1 MKPFATIQELKNK
14 LVKKE
19 ISPKEIL
26 TYYINRFKV
35 YDGQIKSAL
44 ELFDIDSI
52 EEKSV
57 QTGLLTGIPGLIKDN
72 IAQKDR
78 ALTCGSRILQDFT
91 SPYDATVIDR
101 LKKSGTPLIGRAN
114 MDEFAMG
121 SSTETSAFFK
131 TYNPWNTQ
139 HVPGGSSGGSAAA
152 VAAGLVP
159 WSLGSDTGGSVRQPA
174 AMCGITG
181 LKPTYGLISRYGL
194 VAYGSSLD
202 QVGIFAHTAYD
213 VATVCSVIAGHD
225 EHDSTSLNVAQKDYT
240 ALLDG
245 KLPEGIR
252 IGVVKN
258 ALYAQGMDTDVVAA
272 LEVAI
277 KQYEKMG
284 ARISYVDIPTFD
296 YAAAAYF
303 IISRAEAA
311 SNLARFDGIRYGTR
325 SDARNLKELYAKTRH
340 DGFGDEVRARIMLGN
355 YVLSA
360 GHAGKFYDNAKKV
373 QRLIRVGL
381 IDMFGSVDMLIMPTH
396 PAPAFK
402 IGAFDTNKLQMD
414 LQDYFTCPMNLS
426 GNPAISVPCGISQN
440 GLPIG
445 MQLVAP
451 HMAEELL
458 FKVAHAYQMSTD
470 WHTQHPTNFQ

>member
-1 MKPFATIQELKNK
+1 MKPFATIQELKTK
-14 LVKKE
+14 LAKKE
-19 ISPKEIL
+19 LSTKEIL
-26 TYYINRFKV
+26 QYYLNRFKAH
-35 YDGQIKSAL
+35 DGEIKSAL
-44 ELFDIDSI
+44 EVFDAESI
-52 EEKSV
+52 AATS
-57 QTGLLTGIPGLIKDN
+57 QQQGPLAGIPGIIKDN

-78 ALTCGSRILQDFT
+78 TLTCGSRILQNFT

-101 LKKSGTPLIGRAN
+101 LKKAGAPLVGRAN

-131 TYNPWNTQ
+131 TYNPWNTE

-159 WSLGSDTGGSVRQPA
+159 WALGSDTGGSVRQPA

-181 LKPTYGLISRYGL
+181 FKPTYGLISRYGL

-202 QVGIFAHTAYD
+202 QIGIFAHTAYD
-213 VATVCSVIAGHD
+213 VALICSVIAGHD
-225 EHDSTSLNVAQKDYT
+225 EHDSTSLNVAPKDYT
-240 ALLDG
+240 VMLDG

-258 ALYAQGMDTDVVAA
+258 ALYAHGMDTDVVAA

-277 KQYEKMG
+277 RQYEKLG
-284 ARISYVDIPTFD
+284 AQISYVDIPTFD

-325 SDARNLKELYAKTRH
+325 SDASNLKELYAKTRH

-355 YVLSA
+355 YVLCA
-360 GHAGKFYDNAKKV
+360 GHADKFYDNAKKV
-373 QRLIRVGL
+373 QRLIRSHLIAMFGN
-381 IDMFGSVDMLIMPTH
+381 IDMLVMPTH

-414 LQDYFTCPMNLS
+414 LQDYFTCPMNLA
-426 GNPAISVPCGISQN
+426 GNPAVSIPCGISSAQ
-440 GLPIG
+440 LPIG
-445 MQLVAP
+445 MQLIAP
-451 HMAEELL
+451 HRAEELL

-470 WHTQHPTNFQ
+470 WHTKHPSNLQ

>member
-1 MKPFATIQELKNK
+1 MKPFATIQELKNQLAQK
-14 LVKKE
+14 I
-19 ISPKEIL
+19 ISPKEVL
-26 TYYINRFKV
+26 QYYLQRFKTH
-35 YDGQIKSAL
+35 DPEIKSAL
-44 ELFDIDSI
+44 EVFDAESI
-52 EEKSV
+52 TNVSA
-57 QTGLLTGIPGLIKDN
+57 QTGPLAGIPGLIKDN

-78 ALTCGSRILQDFT
+78 RLSCASRMLQDFS
-91 SPYDATVIDR
+91 SPYDATVVDR
-101 LKKSGTPLIGRAN
+101 LKKAGAPLVGRAN

-131 TYNPWNTQ
+131 THNPWNTQ

-213 VATVCSVIAGHD
+213 AALVCSVIAGHD
-225 EHDSTSLNVAQKDYT
+225 EHDSTSLQTAPKDYT
-240 ALLDG
+240 TMLDG

-252 IGVVKN
+252 IGVIKN
-258 ALYAQGMDTDVVAA
+258 ALHAQGMDADVVAA
-272 LEVAI
+272 LETAI
-277 KQYEKMG
+277 KEYEKLG
-284 ARISYVDIPTFD
+284 ARISYVEIPAFD

-325 SDARNLKELYAKTRH
+325 SDAANLKELYAKTRH
-340 DGFGDEVRARIMLGN
+340 DGFGDEVKARIMLGN

-373 QRLIRVGL
+373 QRLIRSKL
-381 IDMFGSVDMLIMPTH
+381 AEMFDNIDMLIMPTH

-414 LQDYFTCPMNLS
+414 LQDYFTCPMNLA
-426 GNPAISVPCGISQN
+426 GNPAMSIACGMSGAN
-440 GLPIG
+440 LPIG
-445 MQLVAP
+445 MQLIGP
-451 HMAEELL
+451 HLSEDLL
-458 FKVAHAYQMSTD
+458 FKVAHAYQMNTD
-470 WHTQHPTNFQ
+470 WHTKHPSNLQ